1 MSKTITDSHYCEHDD
16 IWTHWFTCPKCDCT
30 MVMLS
35 AGYCQECGVK
45 LKWDLKDEYK

>member
-1 MSKTITDSHYCEHDD
+1 MTKTITDSHYCEHDD
-16 IWTHWFTCPKCDCT
+16 IWTHWFTCPECDCT